1 MSRFAFPFLLAALS
15 LIGCGTES
23 NNPGGSGGAAGD
35 AGSGGGGGMG
45 GVDGGGNGGM
55 GGVDLGAWPC
65 TEQGIRDAI
74 AVGGGPH
81 TFDCDGPTIVATE
94 ATIEIDND
102 VILNGQGNLI
112 VDGGES
118 HRVFSV
124 LGRYASAELWG
135 LTVTRGYAEFA
146 GAGIYNN
153 QGDLTLDGCDIVENY
168 SSDIAGGI
176 YNNEGRLEIRNST
189 ISRNEASLGGGIFAG
204 GDVSLT
210 DSRVSQNTGG
220 GIYSGKTLNVRRSI
234 ISGNQGSWGGG
245 IANGGDLSVSSS
257 TISANEALLGGGI
270 YNAGGLWIFQ
280 TTVDGN
286 SAERGGG
293 IYSHDAR
300 RNVEG
305 GDLWLSRLGVI
316 DIEYSTISNN
326 SARQGAGIYSISLRM
341 TAWNSTMSGNMASE
355 EGGALY
361 VGGTTLGASTAYL
374 AHNTIAAN
382 TAPLGSALLGAGAT
396 PTVRFSGNI
405 VEGECHATDA
415 TVTWLSEGSNIE
427 SPGDSCDF
435 GRSSDMV
442 NMTSAQLRLNVL
454 ADNGG
459 ETETHLPMM
468 GSVVIDAIPAEQC
481 SEVLPAFPL
490 LDQRVVSRPQGIG
503 CDAGSAE
510 VVPAP

>member
-1 MSRFAFPFLLAALS
+1 MGLCLLAS
-15 LIGCGTES
+15 CGDST
-23 NNPGGSGGAAGD
+23 GATGGA
-35 AGSGGGGGMG
+35 G
-45 GVDGGGNGGM
+45 GVGGTSGAGGT
-55 GGVDLGAWPC
+55 GGIDLDVWSC

-74 AVGGGPH
+74 TFGGGPH
-81 TFDCDGPTIVATE
+81 TFACNGPTVVTTE
-94 ATIEIDND
+94 ATIDIDND
-102 VILNGQGNLI
+102 VILDGEGNLI
-112 VDGGES
+112 VDGNKS

-124 LGRYASAELWG
+124 KRGIDAELLNLAATG
-135 LTVTRGYAEFA
+135 GHAVFA
-146 GAGIYNN
+146 GAGIYSE
-153 QGDLTLDGCDIVENY
+153 GDLLLDNCSVVENQ
-168 SSDIAGGI
+168 SDDIAGGI
-176 YNNEGRLEIRNST
+176 YNLEGALEITNST
-189 ISRNEASLGGGIFAG
+189 ISRNEAAWGGGIFAG

-220 GIYSGKTLNVRRSI
+220 GIYSGKTLNVTRSI
-234 ISGNQGSWGGG
+234 IGGNEGGWGGG
-245 IANGGDLSVSSS
+245 IANGGDLAVWSS

-326 SARQGAGIYSISLRM
+326 SARQGAGIYSIALRM

-374 AHNTIAAN
+374 AHNTIAGN

-396 PTVRFSGNI
+396 PTGRFSGNI

-427 SPGDSCDF
+427 SPGDTCDF
-435 GRSSDMV
+435 TQPSDRV
-442 NMTSAQLRLNVL
+442 NITSGELNL
-454 ADNGG
+454 APLAANGG
-459 ETETHLPMM
+459 DTETHLPMT
-468 GSVVIDAIPAEQC
+468 GSVAIDMIPAEQC
-481 SEVLPAFPL
+481 GEVLPVFPL
-490 LDQRVVSRPQGIG
+490 LDQRVVDRPQGMG
-503 CDAGSAE
+503 CDAGSVE
-510 VVPAP
+510 VVPEP